1 MFGKIKLKVER
12 LRTLAVLSVC
22 HERYNVGFPEPAIY
36 FYVKQIF
43 KDAQLNPDMDG
54 LGKYKSV
61 DVLIRSLNLVI
72 EYDGGHTHRE
82 RFEMDREKSRLI
94 IEAGYNLIR
103 VRDNGLAPLGVDG
116 IREYFMNAKI
126 PIKRLGLNDL
136 FG

>member
-22 HERYNVGFPEPAIY
+22 HERYNVGFPELAIY

-82 RFEMDREKSRLI
+82 RFEMDREKSRPI

-116 IREYFMNAKI
+116 IREYLYERKDSNKTI
-126 PIKRLGLNDL
+126 GVK
-136 FG
+136 